1 MMEAFLEL
9 DSITWVILAAAA
21 FSAGLIDSM
30 AGGGGLIQI
39 PSLFGVFPSAHPA
52 TLLGTNKIS
61 SVFGTAFAAF
71 KYSTVARISWNA
83 VIPATLM
90 AFPGA
95 VLGAYL
101 VSQLPVD
108 TLRLALPIMLVIIA
122 VYTFFRK
129 DLGLVHSPRLQRG
142 MERYMG
148 AGLGFLIGFY
158 DGLFGPG
165 TGSFLM
171 VGFVA
176 LFGFNFLTATA
187 GAKVVNVM
195 CNLAS
200 LVWFVP
206 SGYVMFSVGF
216 TMAAFN
222 VLGSFVG
229 SALAI
234 RKGSAFIRKVLLCLM
249 TVLIVKTGYD
259 IYWPVFFGLV
269 VSRGTI

>member
-1 MMEAFLEL
+1 MDL
-9 DSITWVILAAAA
+9 DLLTWGVLALAA

-39 PSLFGVFPSAHPA
+39 PSLFGVFPSVHPA
-52 TLLGTNKIS
+52 TLLGTNKLS
-61 SVFGTAFAAF
+61 SVFGTAFASF
-71 KYSTVARISWNA
+71 RYSKVAKISWNA
-83 VIPATLM
+83 VLPATLM

-95 VLGAYL
+95 VFGAYC

-108 TLRLALPIMLVIIA
+108 TLRLALPVMLIVIA
-122 VYTFFRK
+122 VYTYFRK
-129 DLGLVHSPRLQRG
+129 DLGLVHSPRLSCSS
-142 MERYMG
+142 ERLAG
-148 AGLGFLIGFY
+148 AGLGFLVGFY

-176 LFGFNFLTATA
+176 FFGFNFLTATA

-206 SGYVMFSVGF
+206 SGFVLISIGL
-216 TMAAFN
+216 TMAFFN
-222 VLGSFVG
+222 VLGSYIG

-234 RKGSAFIRKVLLCLM
+234 RRGSGFIRKVLLCLVA
-249 TVLIVKTGYD
+249 VLIVKTGYD
-259 IYWPVFFGLV
+259 VYWPLIF
-269 VSRGTI
+269 

>member
-1 MMEAFLEL
+1 M
-9 DSITWVILAAAA
+9 TWVVLALSA
-21 FSAGLIDSM
+21 FAAGLIDSM

-39 PSLFGVFPSAHPA
+39 PSLFGVFPSVHPA
-52 TLLGTNKIS
+52 TLLGTNKVS
-61 SVFGTAFAAF
+61 SVFGTTFAAF
-71 KYSTVARISWNA
+71 RYSRVAKISWNA
-83 VIPATLM
+83 VVPATLM

-95 VLGAYL
+95 VLGAFC

-108 TLRLALPIMLVIIA
+108 TLRLALPAMLVLIA
-122 VYTFFRK
+122 IYTYLRK
-129 DLGLVHSPRLQRG
+129 DLGLLHSPRLSSRA
-142 MERYMG
+142 ERWFG
-148 AGLGFLIGFY
+148 ALLGFLIGFY

-176 LFGFNFLTATA
+176 FFGFNFLTATA

-206 SGYVMFSVGF
+206 SGFFLFSVGLF
-216 TMAAFN
+216 MAAFN
-222 VLGSFVG
+222 VFGSLVG

-234 RKGSAFIRKVLLCLM
+234 RNGSGFIRKVLLCLVL
-249 TVLIVKTGYD
+249 VLIFKTSYD
-259 IYWPVFFGLV
+259 VYWPII
-269 VSRGTI
+269 SM